1 MEKSFKRHEI
11 KYLITINQ
19 YINLMNYLSDKVE
32 KDVVYKSTICNAY
45 YDTDN
50 FELIRK
56 SIEKPIYKEKLR
68 IRSYD
73 KPTLDSSVYVELKKK
88 YDHIVYKKREKIA
101 YKYILNNSFLECVET
116 QIDKEIKYFND
127 FYGGL
132 TPKMFLSYER
142 EAYYFKTDKQ
152 IRITFD
158 TNIKYRTENVN
169 LLPSISDIKLLSNN
183 LVLMEL
189 KYLFQFLMILQNIYQ
204 VRKSLKHL
212 FLNMAQPINKYTNY
226 HKIQSIKT
234 TNLGSLIKIKYDVV

>member
-32 KDVVYKSTICNAY
+32 KDVVYKSTICNVY

-68 IRSYD
+68 IRSYN

-88 YDHIVYKKREKIA
+88 YDHIAYKRREKIA
-101 YKYILNNSFLECVET
+101 YKYILNNSFLEGAET

-169 LLPSISDIKLLSNN
+169 LLPSISDIKLLPNN
-183 LVLMEL
+183 FVLMEL
-189 KYLFQFLMILQNIYQ
+189 KVPFSIPYDLTKYLSSEKIFKTPFSKYGTAYKQIHKLSQNSKYQ
-204 VRKSLKHL
+204 
-212 FLNMAQPINKYTNY
+212 NY
-226 HKIQSIKT
+226 
-234 TNLGSLIKIKYDVV
+234 

>member
-19 YINLMNYLSDKVE
+19 YINLMDYLNDKVE
-32 KDVVYKSTICNAY
+32 KDVVYKSTICNVY

-68 IRSYD
+68 IRSYN
-73 KPTLDSSVYVELKKK
+73 KTTLDSSVYVELKKK
-88 YDHIVYKKREKIA
+88 YDHIVYKRREKIA
-101 YKYILNNSFLECVET
+101 YKYVLNNSFLEGAET

-142 EAYYFKTDKQ
+142 VAYYFKDDKQ

-158 TNIKYRTENVN
+158 TNIKYQTENVS
-169 LLPSISDIKLLSNN
+169 LIPSISDIKLLPNN
-183 LVLMEL
+183 FVLMEL
-189 KYLFQFLMILQNIYQ
+189 KVPFSIPYNLAKYLSSEKIFKTSF
-204 VRKSLKHL
+204 S
-212 FLNMAQPINKYTNY
+212 KYGTAY
-226 HKIQSIKT
+226 KQIHKLS
-234 TNLGSLIKIKYDVV
+234 

>member
-32 KDVVYKSTICNAY
+32 KDVFYKSAIYNVY

-88 YDHIVYKKREKIA
+88 YDHIVYKRKEKIA
-101 YKYILNNSFLECVET
+101 YKYVLNNSFLECAET

-169 LLPSISDIKLLSNN
+169 LLSSISDIKLLPNN

-189 KYLFQFLMILQNIYQ
+189 KVPFSIPYDLAKYLSSEKIFKTPF
-204 VRKSLKHL
+204 S
-212 FLNMAQPINKYTNY
+212 KYGTAY
-226 HKIQSIKT
+226 KQIHKLS
-234 TNLGSLIKIKYDVV
+234 

>member
-1 MEKSFKRHEI
+1 MEKSFKRYEI

-32 KDVVYKSTICNAY
+32 KDVFYKSTIYNIY

-68 IRSYD
+68 IHSYN

-88 YDHIVYKKREKIA
+88 YDHIVYKRREKIA
-101 YKYILNNSFLECVET
+101 YKYVLNNSFLEGAET

-127 FYGGL
+127 FYDGL
-132 TPKMFLSYER
+132 TSKMFLSYER

-158 TNIKYRTENVN
+158 TNIKYQTENVS
-169 LLPSISDIKLLSNN
+169 LLPSISGIKLLSNN

-189 KYLFQFLMILQNIYQ
+189 KVPFSIPYDLAKYLSSEKIFKTPF
-204 VRKSLKHL
+204 S
-212 FLNMAQPINKYTNY
+212 KYGTAY
-226 HKIQSIKT
+226 KQIHKLS
-234 TNLGSLIKIKYDVV
+234 

>member
-32 KDVVYKSTICNAY
+32 KDVFYKSTIYNVY

-142 EAYYFKTDKQ
+142 EAYYFKDDKQ

-169 LLPSISDIKLLSNN
+169 LLPSISDIKLLPNN

-189 KYLFQFLMILQNIYQ
+189 KVPFSIPYDLAKYLSSEKIFKTPF
-204 VRKSLKHL
+204 S
-212 FLNMAQPINKYTNY
+212 KYGTAY
-226 HKIQSIKT
+226 KQIHKLS
-234 TNLGSLIKIKYDVV
+234 

>member
-32 KDVVYKSTICNAY
+32 KDVFYKSTIYNVY

-50 FELIRK
+50 FKLIGK

-68 IRSYD
+68 IRSYN

-88 YDHIVYKKREKIA
+88 YDHIVYKRREKIA
-101 YKYILNNSFLECVET
+101 YKCVLNNSFLGGAET

-142 EAYYFKTDKQ
+142 VAYYFKDDKQ
-152 IRITFD
+152 IRIIFD
-158 TNIKYRTENVN
+158 TNIKYQTENVS
-169 LLPSISDIKLLSNN
+169 LLPSISGIKLLSNN

-189 KYLFQFLMILQNIYQ
+189 KVPF
-204 VRKSLKHL
+204 S
-212 FLNMAQPINKYTNY
+212 KYGTAY
-226 HKIQSIKT
+226 KQIHKLS
-234 TNLGSLIKIKYDVV
+234 

>member
-32 KDVVYKSTICNAY
+32 KDVFYKSAIYNVY

-56 SIEKPIYKEKLR
+56 SIEKPIYKENLR

-101 YKYILNNSFLECVET
+101 YKYVLNNSFFECVET
-116 QIDKEIKYFND
+116 QIYKEIKYFNG
-127 FYGGL
+127 FYDGL
-132 TPKMFLSYER
+132 TPKMFLLYER

-158 TNIKYRTENVN
+158 TNIKYHTENVN
-169 LLPSISDIKLLSNN
+169 LLPSISDIKLLPNN
-183 LVLMEL
+183 LVSMEL
-189 KYLFQFLMILQNIYQ
+189 KVPFSISYDLAKYLSSEEIFKTPFSKYGTAYKQIHKLSQN
-204 VRKSLKHL
+204 S
-212 FLNMAQPINKYTNY
+212 KY
-226 HKIQSIKT
+226 
-234 TNLGSLIKIKYDVV
+234 

>member
-1 MEKSFKRHEI
+1 
-11 KYLITINQ
+11 
-19 YINLMNYLSDKVE
+19 MNYLSDKVE
-32 KDVVYKSTICNAY
+32 KDVFYKSTIYNVY

-88 YDHIVYKKREKIA
+88 YDHIVYKRREKIA
-101 YKYILNNSFLECVET
+101 YKYVLNNSFLEGAET

-142 EAYYFKTDKQ
+142 EAYYFKDDKQ

-169 LLPSISDIKLLSNN
+169 LLSSISDIKLLPNN

-189 KYLFQFLMILQNIYQ
+189 KVPFSIPYNLAKYLSSEKIFKRPF
-204 VRKSLKHL
+204 S
-212 FLNMAQPINKYTNY
+212 KYGTAY
-226 HKIQSIKT
+226 KQIHKLS
-234 TNLGSLIKIKYDVV
+234 

>member
-19 YINLMNYLSDKVE
+19 YINLMDYLSDKVE
-32 KDVVYKSTICNAY
+32 KDVVYKSTIYNVY

-68 IRSYD
+68 IRSYN

-101 YKYILNNSFLECVET
+101 YKYVLNNSFLEGAET

-169 LLPSISDIKLLSNN
+169 LLPSISDIKLLPNN
-183 LVLMEL
+183 FVLMEL
-189 KYLFQFLMILQNIYQ
+189 KVPFSIPYDLTKYLSSEKIFKTPF
-204 VRKSLKHL
+204 S
-212 FLNMAQPINKYTNY
+212 KYGTAY
-226 HKIQSIKT
+226 KQIHKLSQYS
-234 TNLGSLIKIKYDVV
+234 KY

>member
-19 YINLMNYLSDKVE
+19 YINLMDYLSDKVE
-32 KDVVYKSTICNAY
+32 KDVVYKSTIYNVY

-68 IRSYD
+68 IHSYN

-88 YDHIVYKKREKIA
+88 YDHIVYKRREKIA
-101 YKYILNNSFLECVET
+101 YKYVLNNSFLEGAET

-127 FYGGL
+127 FYDGL
-132 TPKMFLSYER
+132 TSKMFLSYER
-142 EAYYFKTDKQ
+142 EAYYFKDDKQ

-169 LLPSISDIKLLSNN
+169 LLPSISDIKLLLNN
-183 LVLMEL
+183 FVLMEL
-189 KYLFQFLMILQNIYQ
+189 KVSFSIPYNLAKYLSSEKIFKTSFSKYGTAYKQIHKLSQN
-204 VRKSLKHL
+204 S
-212 FLNMAQPINKYTNY
+212 KY
-226 HKIQSIKT
+226 
-234 TNLGSLIKIKYDVV
+234 

>member
-1 MEKSFKRHEI
+1 MEKSFKRHKI

-32 KDVVYKSTICNAY
+32 KDVFYKSTIYNVY

-56 SIEKPIYKEKLR
+56 LIEKPIYKEKLR
-68 IRSYD
+68 IRSYN

-88 YDHIVYKKREKIA
+88 YDYIAYKRREKIA
-101 YKYILNNSFLECVET
+101 YKYVLNNSFLEGAET

-127 FYGGL
+127 FYDGL

-142 EAYYFKTDKQ
+142 EAYYFKDDKQ

-169 LLPSISDIKLLSNN
+169 LLPSISDIKLLPNN
-183 LVLMEL
+183 FVLMEL
-189 KYLFQFLMILQNIYQ
+189 KVPFSIPYDLTKYLSSEKIFKTPF
-204 VRKSLKHL
+204 S
-212 FLNMAQPINKYTNY
+212 KYGTAY
-226 HKIQSIKT
+226 KQIHKLSQYS
-234 TNLGSLIKIKYDVV
+234 KY

>member
-19 YINLMNYLSDKVE
+19 YINLMNYLRDKVE
-32 KDVVYKSTICNAY
+32 KDAFYKSTIYNVY

-88 YDHIVYKKREKIA
+88 YDHIVYKRREKIA
-101 YKYILNNSFLECVET
+101 YKYILNNSFLEGAET

-142 EAYYFKTDKQ
+142 EAYYFKDDNQ

-169 LLPSISDIKLLSNN
+169 LVPSISDIKLLPNN

-189 KYLFQFLMILQNIYQ
+189 KVPFSIPYDLAKYLSSEKIFKTPFSKYGTAYKQIYQ
-204 VRKSLKHL
+204 ITEEQL
-212 FLNMAQPINKYTNY
+212 Y
-226 HKIQSIKT
+226 
-234 TNLGSLIKIKYDVV
+234 G

>member
-1 MEKSFKRHEI
+1 
-11 KYLITINQ
+11 
-19 YINLMNYLSDKVE
+19 MNYLSDKVEKDVFYKSTIYNVYYDTKVE
-32 KDVVYKSTICNAY
+32 KDVVYKSTICNVY

-73 KPTLDSSVYVELKKK
+73 KPTLDSRVYVELKKK
-88 YDHIVYKKREKIA
+88 YDHIVYKRKEKIA
-101 YKYILNNSFLECVET
+101 YKYILNNSFLECDET

-127 FYGGL
+127 FYDGL
-132 TPKMFLSYER
+132 TPKMFLLYER

-169 LLPSISDIKLLSNN
+169 LLPSISDIKLLPNN
-183 LVLMEL
+183 FVLMEL
-189 KYLFQFLMILQNIYQ
+189 KVPFSIPYDLAKYLSSEKIFKTPF
-204 VRKSLKHL
+204 S
-212 FLNMAQPINKYTNY
+212 KYGTAY
-226 HKIQSIKT
+226 KQIHKLS
-234 TNLGSLIKIKYDVV
+234 

>member
-19 YINLMNYLSDKVE
+19 YINLMDYLSDKVE
-32 KDVVYKSTICNAY
+32 KDVVYKSAIYNVY

-68 IRSYD
+68 IHSYN

-88 YDHIVYKKREKIA
+88 YDHIVYKRREKIA
-101 YKYILNNSFLECVET
+101 YKYVLNNSFLEGAET

-127 FYGGL
+127 FYDGL
-132 TPKMFLSYER
+132 TSKMFLSYER
-142 EAYYFKTDKQ
+142 EAYYFKDDKQ

-169 LLPSISDIKLLSNN
+169 LLPSISDIKLLLNN
-183 LVLMEL
+183 FVLMEL
-189 KYLFQFLMILQNIYQ
+189 KVSFSIPYNLAKYLSSEKIFKTSF
-204 VRKSLKHL
+204 S
-212 FLNMAQPINKYTNY
+212 KYGTAY
-226 HKIQSIKT
+226 KQIHKLS
-234 TNLGSLIKIKYDVV
+234 

>member
-1 MEKSFKRHEI
+1 MKKSFKRYEI

-19 YINLMNYLSDKVE
+19 YIDLMNYLSDKVE
-32 KDVVYKSTICNAY
+32 KDVFYKSTIYNIY

-56 SIEKPIYKEKLR
+56 SIEKSIYKEKLR

-73 KPTLDSSVYVELKKK
+73 KHTLDSSVYVELKKK
-88 YDHIVYKKREKIA
+88 YDHIVYKRREKIA
-101 YKYILNNSFLECVET
+101 YKYVLNNSFLEGAET
-116 QIDKEIKYFND
+116 QIYKEIKYFND

-142 EAYYFKTDKQ
+142 EAYYFKDDKQ

-169 LLPSISDIKLLSNN
+169 LLPSISDIKLLPNN

-189 KYLFQFLMILQNIYQ
+189 KVPFSIPYDLAKYLSSEKIFKRPF
-204 VRKSLKHL
+204 S
-212 FLNMAQPINKYTNY
+212 KYGTAY
-226 HKIQSIKT
+226 KQIHKLS
-234 TNLGSLIKIKYDVV
+234 

>member
-32 KDVVYKSTICNAY
+32 KDVFYKSTIYNVY

-73 KPTLDSSVYVELKKK
+73 KTTLDSSVYVELKKK
-88 YDHIVYKKREKIA
+88 YDHIVYKRREKIA
-101 YKYILNNSFLECVET
+101 YKYVLNNSFLEGAET
-116 QIDKEIKYFND
+116 QIYKEIKYFND

-142 EAYYFKTDKQ
+142 EAYYFKDDKQ

-169 LLPSISDIKLLSNN
+169 LLPSISDIKLLPNN

-189 KYLFQFLMILQNIYQ
+189 KVPFSIPYDLAKYLSSEKIFKRPFSKYGTAYKQIHKLSQNSKYQ
-204 VRKSLKHL
+204 
-212 FLNMAQPINKYTNY
+212 NY
-226 HKIQSIKT
+226 
-234 TNLGSLIKIKYDVV
+234 

>member
-1 MEKSFKRHEI
+1 MEKSFKSHEI

-19 YINLMNYLSDKVE
+19 YVNLMDYLSDKVE
-32 KDVVYKSTICNAY
+32 KDVVYKSTICNVY

-50 FELIRK
+50 FELIRE

-73 KPTLDSSVYVELKKK
+73 KPTLDCSVYVKLKKK
-88 YDHIVYKKREKIA
+88 YDHIVYKRREKIA

-127 FYGGL
+127 FYDGL

-189 KYLFQFLMILQNIYQ
+189 KVPFSIPYDLAKYL
-204 VRKSLKHL
+204 SSE
-212 FLNMAQPINKYTNY
+212 
-226 HKIQSIKT
+226 KIFKT
-234 TNLGSLIKIKYDVV
+234 TFSKYGTAYKQIHKLS

>member
-1 MEKSFKRHEI
+1 MEKSFKRHEV

-32 KDVVYKSTICNAY
+32 KDVFYKSAIYNVY

-50 FELIRK
+50 FKLIRK

-68 IRSYD
+68 IRLYD

-88 YDHIVYKKREKIA
+88 YDHIVYKRREKIA

-169 LLPSISDIKLLSNN
+169 LLPSISDIKLLPNN
-183 LVLMEL
+183 FVLMEL
-189 KYLFQFLMILQNIYQ
+189 KVPFSIPYDLTKYLSSEKIFKTPF
-204 VRKSLKHL
+204 S
-212 FLNMAQPINKYTNY
+212 KYGTAY
-226 HKIQSIKT
+226 KQIHKLSQYS
-234 TNLGSLIKIKYDVV
+234 KY

>member
-19 YINLMNYLSDKVE
+19 YINLMDYLSDKVE
-32 KDVVYKSTICNAY
+32 KDVVYKSTICNVY

-101 YKYILNNSFLECVET
+101 YKYVLNNSFLEGAET

-169 LLPSISDIKLLSNN
+169 LLPSISDIKLLPNN

-189 KYLFQFLMILQNIYQ
+189 KVPFSIPYELAKYLSSEKIFKTPF
-204 VRKSLKHL
+204 S
-212 FLNMAQPINKYTNY
+212 KYGTAY
-226 HKIQSIKT
+226 KQIHKLS
-234 TNLGSLIKIKYDVV
+234 

>member
-19 YINLMNYLSDKVE
+19 YVNLMNYLSDKVE
-32 KDVVYKSTICNAY
+32 KDVFYKSTIYNVY

-73 KPTLDSSVYVELKKK
+73 KPTLDSRVYVELKKK
-88 YDHIVYKKREKIA
+88 YDHIVYKRREKIA
-101 YKYILNNSFLECVET
+101 YKYVLNNSFLEGAET

-142 EAYYFKTDKQ
+142 EAYYFKDDKQ

-158 TNIKYRTENVN
+158 NNIKYRTENVN
-169 LLPSISDIKLLSNN
+169 LLSSISDIKLLPNN

-189 KYLFQFLMILQNIYQ
+189 KVPFSIPYNLAKYLSSEKIFKRPF
-204 VRKSLKHL
+204 S
-212 FLNMAQPINKYTNY
+212 KYGTAY
-226 HKIQSIKT
+226 KQIHKLS
-234 TNLGSLIKIKYDVV
+234 

>member
-19 YINLMNYLSDKVE
+19 YINLMDYLSDKVE
-32 KDVVYKSTICNAY
+32 KDVVYKSTICNVY
-45 YDTDN
+45 YDTDK

-56 SIEKPIYKEKLR
+56 SIEKPINKEKLR

-88 YDHIVYKKREKIA
+88 YDHIVYKRREKIA

-142 EAYYFKTDKQ
+142 GAYYFKTDKQ

-169 LLPSISDIKLLSNN
+169 LLPSISDIKLLPNN

-189 KYLFQFLMILQNIYQ
+189 KVLFSIPYDLTKYLSSEKIFKTPFSKYGTAYKQIHKLSQNSKYQ
-204 VRKSLKHL
+204 
-212 FLNMAQPINKYTNY
+212 NY
-226 HKIQSIKT
+226 
-234 TNLGSLIKIKYDVV
+234 

>member
-1 MEKSFKRHEI
+1 MEKSFKRYEI

-32 KDVVYKSTICNAY
+32 KDVFYKSTIYNIY

-68 IRSYD
+68 IRSYN

-88 YDHIVYKKREKIA
+88 YYHIVYKRREKIA
-101 YKYILNNSFLECVET
+101 YKYVLNNSFLEGAET

-142 EAYYFKTDKQ
+142 VAYYFKDDKQ

-158 TNIKYRTENVN
+158 TNIKYQTENVS

-189 KYLFQFLMILQNIYQ
+189 KVPFSIPYDLAKYLSSEKIFKTPF
-204 VRKSLKHL
+204 S
-212 FLNMAQPINKYTNY
+212 KYGTAY
-226 HKIQSIKT
+226 KQIHKLSQYS
-234 TNLGSLIKIKYDVV
+234 KY

>member
-1 MEKSFKRHEI
+1 MD
-11 KYLITINQ
+11 
-19 YINLMNYLSDKVE
+19 YLSDKVE
-32 KDVVYKSTICNAY
+32 KDVVYKSTICNVY

-68 IRSYD
+68 IRSYN

-101 YKYILNNSFLECVET
+101 YKYDLNNSFFECAET
-116 QIDKEIKYFND
+116 QIYKEIKYFND

-132 TPKMFLSYER
+132 TPKMFLLYER

-158 TNIKYRTENVN
+158 TNIKYHTENVN

-189 KYLFQFLMILQNIYQ
+189 KVPFSIPYDLAKYLSSEKIFKTPFSKYGTAYKQIHKLSQN
-204 VRKSLKHL
+204 S
-212 FLNMAQPINKYTNY
+212 KY
-226 HKIQSIKT
+226 
-234 TNLGSLIKIKYDVV
+234 

>member
-1 MEKSFKRHEI
+1 MEKSFKRHEV

-32 KDVVYKSTICNAY
+32 KDVFYKSTIYNVY

-88 YDHIVYKKREKIA
+88 YDHIVYKRKEKIA
-101 YKYILNNSFLECVET
+101 YKYVLNNSFLEGAET

-158 TNIKYRTENVN
+158 TNIKYRNENVN
-169 LLPSISDIKLLSNN
+169 LLPSISDIKLLPNN
-183 LVLMEL
+183 FVLMEL
-189 KYLFQFLMILQNIYQ
+189 KVPFSIPYDLAKYLSSEKIFKTSFSKYGTAYKQIHKLSQNSKYQ
-204 VRKSLKHL
+204 
-212 FLNMAQPINKYTNY
+212 NY
-226 HKIQSIKT
+226 
-234 TNLGSLIKIKYDVV
+234 

>member
-1 MEKSFKRHEI
+1 MEKSFKRYEI

-32 KDVVYKSTICNAY
+32 KDVFYKSTIYNIY

-88 YDHIVYKKREKIA
+88 YDHIVYKRREKIA
-101 YKYILNNSFLECVET
+101 YKYVLNNSFLECVET

-132 TPKMFLSYER
+132 PPKMFLSYER

-169 LLPSISDIKLLSNN
+169 LLPSISGIKLLPND

-189 KYLFQFLMILQNIYQ
+189 KVPFSIPYNLAKYLSSEKIFKTSF
-204 VRKSLKHL
+204 S
-212 FLNMAQPINKYTNY
+212 KYGTAY
-226 HKIQSIKT
+226 KQIHKLS
-234 TNLGSLIKIKYDVV
+234 

>member
-1 MEKSFKRHEI
+1 MD
-11 KYLITINQ
+11 
-19 YINLMNYLSDKVE
+19 YLSDKVE
-32 KDVVYKSTICNAY
+32 KDVVYKSTIYNVY

-88 YDHIVYKKREKIA
+88 YDHIVYKRREKKA
-101 YKYILNNSFLECVET
+101 YKYALNNSFLEGAET
-116 QIDKEIKYFND
+116 QIDKEIKCFND

-142 EAYYFKTDKQ
+142 EAYYFKDDKQ

-169 LLPSISDIKLLSNN
+169 LLSSISDIKLLPNN

-189 KYLFQFLMILQNIYQ
+189 KVPFSIPYNLAKYLSSEKIFKRPF
-204 VRKSLKHL
+204 S
-212 FLNMAQPINKYTNY
+212 KYGTAY
-226 HKIQSIKT
+226 KQIHKLS
-234 TNLGSLIKIKYDVV
+234 

>member
-1 MEKSFKRHEI
+1 MEKSFKSHEI

-32 KDVVYKSTICNAY
+32 KDVFYKSTIYNVY

-68 IRSYD
+68 IRSQD

-88 YDHIVYKKREKIA
+88 YDHIVYKRREKIA
-101 YKYILNNSFLECVET
+101 YKYILNNSFLEGAET

-127 FYGGL
+127 FYDGL
-132 TPKMFLSYER
+132 TPNMFLLYER

-158 TNIKYRTENVN
+158 TNIKYHTENVN

-189 KYLFQFLMILQNIYQ
+189 KVPFSISYDLAKYLSSEKIFKTPF
-204 VRKSLKHL
+204 S
-212 FLNMAQPINKYTNY
+212 KYGTAY
-226 HKIQSIKT
+226 KQIHKLS
-234 TNLGSLIKIKYDVV
+234 

>member
-19 YINLMNYLSDKVE
+19 YINLINYLSDKVE
-32 KDVVYKSTICNAY
+32 KDVFYKSTIYNVY

-88 YDHIVYKKREKIA
+88 YDHIVYKRREKIA

-142 EAYYFKTDKQ
+142 EAFYFKDDKQ

-169 LLPSISDIKLLSNN
+169 LLPSISDIKLLPNN

-189 KYLFQFLMILQNIYQ
+189 KLPFSIPYDLAKYLSSEKIFKTSF
-204 VRKSLKHL
+204 S
-212 FLNMAQPINKYTNY
+212 KYGTAY
-226 HKIQSIKT
+226 KQIHKLS
-234 TNLGSLIKIKYDVV
+234 

>member
-19 YINLMNYLSDKVE
+19 YINLMDYLSDKVE
-32 KDVVYKSTICNAY
+32 KDVFYKSTICNIY

-73 KPTLDSSVYVELKKK
+73 KTTLDSSVYVELKKK
-88 YDHIVYKKREKIA
+88 YDHIVYKRREKIA
-101 YKYILNNSFLECVET
+101 YKYVLNNSFLEGAET
-116 QIDKEIKYFND
+116 QIYKEIKYFND

-142 EAYYFKTDKQ
+142 VAYYFKDDKQ

-169 LLPSISDIKLLSNN
+169 LLPSISDIKLLPNN

-189 KYLFQFLMILQNIYQ
+189 KVPFSIPYDLAKYLSSEKIFKRPF
-204 VRKSLKHL
+204 S
-212 FLNMAQPINKYTNY
+212 KYGTAY
-226 HKIQSIKT
+226 KQIHKLS
-234 TNLGSLIKIKYDVV
+234 